1 MFELGINNFEEIDNG
16 KGWNQIPSAV
26 RPVLIFNGDI
36 FEYDEVFKR
45 FRNLMHDMFTQ
56 GTQAPG
62 VDVVL
67 GTKLVIM
74 ITATDDKKVWFRF
87 YTTKMMAKDVTSSAN
102 IAKADEGV
110 LSEIGPKMDMTVKRH
125 DIADDALWKTAC
137 KRFKA
142 KKKAGVRLLTKILL
156 IKFSTKI

>member
-1 MFELGINNFEEIDNG
+1 
-16 KGWNQIPSAV
+16 
-26 RPVLIFNGDI
+26 
-36 FEYDEVFKR
+36 
-45 FRNLMHDMFTQ
+45 MHDMFTQ

-102 IAKADEGV
+102 IAKSDEGV
-110 LSEIGPKMDMTVKRH
+110 LSEIGPKIDFTVKRT
-125 DIADDALWKTAC
+125 DIADDA
-137 KRFKA
+137 
-142 KKKAGVRLLTKILL
+142 
-156 IKFSTKI
+156 